1 MNTNTKLCIGAVC
14 RYKNK
19 TVQFVSPHG
28 TPHGMDEPEVRE
40 NRTTDLTP
48 DLENA
53 ACKTRVYRRRW
64 GILALFCL
72 HSMSSSFQWI
82 EFSIL
87 NDVFTRFYHVQTSDI
102 DWLSMTYMFTY
113 LLLILPVTWILSH
126 RGLRF
131 MALVANILN
140 CLGAWVKALGVR
152 PDLFW
157 VAVFGQTLCGVAQV
171 FILSMPPLIAAVW
184 FGPTEVST
192 ACAIGVFGNQIG
204 TAFGF
209 LVPPLIVPNESNDG
223 HLAWDIRLLLYGIA
237 AFNTVNLILIILLYQ
252 DKPPHPPS
260 IAQATAMDNSARE
273 SYKDCISGLIH
284 NKDFLLLTFCYGL
297 SAGAYYSL
305 ATLLNQTV
313 LYYYPRAQQ
322 ERHHK
327 VSREYSK
334 QRLTHLASTSHIEQG
349 KEVETGWI
357 GLTIVVTGVVSAL
370 LAGFWLDQ
378 THTYKMTILVV
389 NILTFIAMVVYT
401 FTMDLGHIWVI
412 FITAGLLGST
422 SAANNKLPF
431 RCTAKRGPCISILSA
446 SWPQKM
452 KIHNIFEQPLHG
464 ECGSSRFFMTSCL
477 PIGFEFAAEL
487 TYPHSEGIS
496 SGFMNASSQVFGII
510 LILSQGRLMTMFGP
524 LAGNLLLGAVLLL
537 STIATDPR
545 DARRGHKEDRRQ
557 PVFLNPQGEDR
568 SFVV

>member
-313 LYYYPRAQQ
+313 LYYYP
-322 ERHHK
+322 
-327 VSREYSK
+327 
-334 QRLTHLASTSHIEQG
+334 G

-412 FITAGLLGST
+412 FITAGLLG
-422 SAANNKLPF
+422 
-431 RCTAKRGPCISILSA
+431 
-446 SWPQKM
+446 
-452 KIHNIFEQPLHG
+452 
-464 ECGSSRFFMTSCL
+464 FFMTSCL

-537 STIATDPR
+537 STIAT
-545 DARRGHKEDRRQ
+545 AFIKEDLKRQ
-557 PVFLNPQGEDR
+557 KANVVIQEMQEEATKKTEDSL
-568 SFVV
+568 SF

>member
-1 MNTNTKLCIGAVC
+1 ME
-14 RYKNK
+14 
-19 TVQFVSPHG
+19 
-28 TPHGMDEPEVRE
+28 EPEARE
-40 NRTTDLTP
+40 NRIATITP
-48 DLENA
+48 DPADAVSE
-53 ACKTRVYRRRW
+53 TRVYRRRW

-72 HSMSSSFQWI
+72 HSMSNSFQWI

-102 DWLSMTYMFTY
+102 DWLSLTYMFTY
-113 LLLILPVTWILSH
+113 LILFVPVTWILSH

-204 TAFGF
+204 TAIGF
-209 LVPPLIVPNESNDG
+209 LVPPLLVPNESNDG
-223 HLAWDIRLLLYGIA
+223 SLAWDIRLLLFGIA
-237 AFNTVNLILIILLYQ
+237 GFNSIVLILVILFYE

-273 SYKDCISGLIH
+273 SYKNCISSLIH
-284 NKDFLLLTFCYGL
+284 NKDFLLLALCYGL

-313 LYYYPRAQQ
+313 LHYYPG
-322 ERHHK
+322 E
-327 VSREYSK
+327 
-334 QRLTHLASTSHIEQG
+334 
-349 KEVETGWI
+349 EVETGWI

-370 LAGFWLDQ
+370 IAGFWLDK

-389 NILTFIAMVVYT
+389 NILTFITMVVYT

-412 FITAGLLGST
+412 FITAGILG
-422 SAANNKLPF
+422 
-431 RCTAKRGPCISILSA
+431 
-446 SWPQKM
+446 
-452 KIHNIFEQPLHG
+452 
-464 ECGSSRFFMTSCL
+464 FFLTSCL

-496 SGFMNASSQVFGII
+496 SGFLNGCVQVFAIA
-510 LILSQGRLMTMFGP
+510 LTLSQGRLITMFGP
-524 LAGNLLLGAVLLL
+524 LAGNLLLCAVLLL
-537 STIATDPR
+537 GTIAS
-545 DARRGHKEDRRQ
+545 AFIKEDLKRQ
-557 PVFLNPQGEDR
+557 KANI
-568 SFVV
+568 VVRGGYTTFHDVNEEHVN